1 MKKNFLIKEADIVKM
16 VQETLDARTLGKNG
30 VEEILE
36 EKYQEIIDEIKETVL
51 DDGRLVSAESMD
63 ENSYNTLEN
72 IYDNKIFPLYK
83 ELHKI
88 GQNEITLKF
97 NELEDMVVDFLE
109 IYREHSVIKKE
120 MDDVLNSLE
129 GLIRG

>member
-63 ENSYNTLEN
+63 ENSYSTLEN

-88 GQNEITLKF
+88 DQNEITLKF